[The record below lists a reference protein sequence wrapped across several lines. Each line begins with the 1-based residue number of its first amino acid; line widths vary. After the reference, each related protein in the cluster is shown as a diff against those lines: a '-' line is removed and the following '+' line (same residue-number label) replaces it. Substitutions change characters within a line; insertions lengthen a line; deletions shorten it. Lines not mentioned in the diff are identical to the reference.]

1 MARMVLMIA
10 ALLSL
15 SITALSGFFVLPWL
29 KKLHYGQTIKEVG
42 PTWHNKKQGTPMMGG
57 LMFILGSIAAIII
70 AFSTLAIAEPDALGG
85 MQTQQNVVLFLS
97 VLATLGFS
105 SVGFVDDYLKVV
117 HKQNLGL
124 TARYKILMQ
133 VVVTTA
139 YLVAMQLNGTLST
152 TLSLPVFGRVDL
164 GILFYPLAFVA
175 IVGFVNAVNLTDGLD
190 GLCSSVTFVAMLG
203 YMTAATL
210 TGYYLMGI
218 FGAAMA
224 GGCAGFLFW
233 NFYPAKVF
241 MGDTGSMFLGGAVL
255 TISFGM
261 GHPELLFLMGII
273 YLIEAGSVMLQVS
286 YFKIT
291 HGKRIFKMSPIH
303 HHFEMCGWS
312 EVKIDGVFSFI
323 TLIGVVLW
331 FVHLYLNG

>member
-42 PTWHNKKQGTPMMGG
+42 PTWRNKKQGTPMMGG

-133 VVVTTA
+133 VVVATA

-210 TGYYLMGI
+210 TGYYMMGI

-241 MGDTGSMFLGGAVL
+241 MGDTGSMFLGGAVV

-323 TLIGVVLW
+323 TLIGVVLG

>member
-1 MARMVLMIA
+1 MIA

-133 VVVTTA
+133 VVVATA

-210 TGYYLMGI
+210 TGYYMMGI

-241 MGDTGSMFLGGAVL
+241 MGDTGSMFLGGAVV

-323 TLIGVVLW
+323 TLIGVVLG

>member
-15 SITALSGFFVLPWL
+15 CITALSGFFVLPWL

-57 LMFILGSIAAIII
+57 LMFILGSIAATLI
-70 AFSTLAIAEPDALGG
+70 AFATLAAAEPDILSGL
-85 MQTQQNVVLFLS
+85 QTQQSVTLFLS
-97 VLATLGFS
+97 VLATLGFC

-139 YLVAMQLNGTLST
+139 YLAALQLNGSLST
-152 TLSLPVFGRVDL
+152 AVSLPIIGRLEL
-164 GILFYPLAFVA
+164 GILFYPLAFVM
-175 IVGFVNAVNLTDGLD
+175 IIGFVNAVNLTDGLD

-210 TGYYLMGI
+210 TGYYMMGI
-218 FGAAMA
+218 FGAAIA
-224 GGCAGFLFW
+224 GGCVGFLFW

-241 MGDTGSMFLGGAVL
+241 MGDTGSMFLGGAVA

-273 YLIEAGSVMLQVS
+273 YLAEAGSVMLQVS
-286 YFKIT
+286 YFKLT

-323 TLIGVVLW
+323 TLIGVVLG

>member
-15 SITALSGFFVLPWL
+15 CITALSGFFVLPWL

-210 TGYYLMGI
+210 TGYYMMGI

-241 MGDTGSMFLGGAVL
+241 MGDTGSMFLGGAVV

-323 TLIGVVLW
+323 TLIGVVLG

>member
-1 MARMVLMIA
+1 MIA

-210 TGYYLMGI
+210 TGYYMMGI

-241 MGDTGSMFLGGAVL
+241 MGDTGSMFLGGAVV

-273 YLIEAGSVMLQVS
+273 YLVEAGSVMLQVS

-323 TLIGVVLW
+323 TLIGVVLG

>member
-1 MARMVLMIA
+1 MARMVLVIA

-15 SITALSGFFVLPWL
+15 IVTALSGFFILPWL
-29 KKLHYGQTIKEVG
+29 KRLHYGQTIKEVG

-57 LMFILGSIAAIII
+57 LMFILGSVTAIAV
-70 AFSTLAIAEPDALGG
+70 AFGTLAV
-85 MQTQQNVVLFLS
+85 TQQDLFTGLQAQQCAVLFISLF
-97 VLATLGFS
+97 ATAGFS
-105 SVGFVDDYLKVV
+105 FVGFVDDYLKVV

-124 TARYKILMQ
+124 SARYKILMQ

-139 YLVAMQLNGTLST
+139 YLAAMQLNGTLST
-152 TLSLPVFGRVDL
+152 SVSLPVLGRFDFG
-164 GILFYPLAFVA
+164 IAFYPLAYLV
-175 IVGFVNAVNLTDGLD
+175 IIGFVNAVNLTDGLD

-203 YMTAATL
+203 YMTISTL
-210 TGYYLMGI
+210 LGYYMMGI

-241 MGDTGSMFLGGAVL
+241 MGDTGSMFLGGAVV
-255 TISFGM
+255 TAAFGI
-261 GHPELLFLMGII
+261 GRPELLFLLGII

-286 YFKIT
+286 YFKLT

-303 HHFEMCGWS
+303 HHFELCGWS
-312 EVKIDGVFSFI
+312 EVRIDGTFAFI
-323 TLIGVVLW
+323 TLVGVLLG
-331 FVHLYLNG
+331 FVYVYLN

>member
-1 MARMVLMIA
+1 MARMVLVIA

-15 SITALSGFFVLPWL
+15 IVTALSGFFILPWL
-29 KKLHYGQTIKEVG
+29 KRLHYGQNIKEVG

-57 LMFILGSIAAIII
+57 LMFILGSVTGIAV
-70 AFSTLAIAEPDALGG
+70 AFGTLAVAQPDLFTGLQA
-85 MQTQQNVVLFLS
+85 QQCVTLFISLM
-97 VLATLGFS
+97 ATVGFS
-105 SVGFVDDYLKVV
+105 FVGFVDDYLKVV

-124 TARYKILMQ
+124 SARYKIVMQ

-139 YLVAMQLNGTLST
+139 YLAALQLNGTLST
-152 TLSLPVFGRVDL
+152 VVSLPVLGRFDFG
-164 GILFYPLAFVA
+164 IAFYPLAYLV
-175 IVGFVNAVNLTDGLD
+175 IIGFVNAVNLTDGLD

-203 YMTAATL
+203 YMTIATL
-210 TGYYLMGI
+210 LGYYMMGI

-241 MGDTGSMFLGGAVL
+241 MGDTGSMFLGGAVV
-255 TISFGM
+255 TISFGI
-261 GHPELLFLMGII
+261 GRPELLLLLGII

-286 YFKIT
+286 YFKLT

-303 HHFEMCGWS
+303 HHFELCGWS
-312 EVKIDGVFSFI
+312 EVKIDGIFAFV
-323 TLIGVVLW
+323 TLVGVLLG
-331 FVHLYLNG
+331 FVYVYLN

>member
-1 MARMVLMIA
+1 MARLVLVIA

-175 IVGFVNAVNLTDGLD
+175 IIGFVNAVNLTDGLD

-210 TGYYLMGI
+210 TGYYMMGI

-241 MGDTGSMFLGGAVL
+241 MGT
-255 TISFGM
+255 
-261 GHPELLFLMGII
+261 PE
-273 YLIEAGSVMLQVS
+273 ACSS
-286 YFKIT
+286 AA
-291 HGKRIFKMSPIH
+291 R
-303 HHFEMCGWS
+303 W
-312 EVKIDGVFSFI
+312 
-323 TLIGVVLW
+323 
-331 FVHLYLNG
+331 

>member
-190 GLCSSVTFVAMLG
+190 GLASSVTFVAMLG

-210 TGYYLMGI
+210 TGYYMMGI

-241 MGDTGSMFLGGAVL
+241 MGDTGSMFLGGAVV

-323 TLIGVVLW
+323 TLIGVVLG

>member
-1 MARMVLMIA
+1 M
-10 ALLSL
+10 
-15 SITALSGFFVLPWL
+15 LPWL

-210 TGYYLMGI
+210 TGYYMMGI

-241 MGDTGSMFLGGAVL
+241 MGDTGSMFLGGAVV

-323 TLIGVVLW
+323 TLIGVVLG

>member
-1 MARMVLMIA
+1 MIA

-210 TGYYLMGI
+210 TGYYMMGI

-241 MGDTGSMFLGGAVL
+241 MGDTGSMFLGGAVV

-323 TLIGVVLW
+323 TLIGVVLG

>member
-175 IVGFVNAVNLTDGLD
+175 IIGFVNAVNLTDGLD

-241 MGDTGSMFLGGAVL
+241 MGDTGSMFLGGAVV

-323 TLIGVVLW
+323 TLIGVVLG

>member
-1 MARMVLMIA
+1 MARMVLVIA

-15 SITALSGFFVLPWL
+15 IVTALSGFFILPWL
-29 KKLHYGQTIKEVG
+29 KRLHYGQTIKEVG

-57 LMFILGSIAAIII
+57 LMFILGSVTAIAV
-70 AFSTLAIAEPDALGG
+70 AFGTLAV
-85 MQTQQNVVLFLS
+85 TQQDLFTGLQAQQCAVLFISL
-97 VLATLGFS
+97 LATAGFS
-105 SVGFVDDYLKVV
+105 FVGFVDDYLKVV

-124 TARYKILMQ
+124 SARYKILMQ

-139 YLVAMQLNGTLST
+139 YLAAMQLNGTLST
-152 TLSLPVFGRVDL
+152 SVSLPVLGRFDFG
-164 GILFYPLAFVA
+164 IAFYPLAYLV
-175 IVGFVNAVNLTDGLD
+175 IIGFVNAVNLTDGLD

-203 YMTAATL
+203 YMTISTL
-210 TGYYLMGI
+210 LGYYMMGI

-241 MGDTGSMFLGGAVL
+241 MGDTGSMFLGGAVV
-255 TISFGM
+255 TVAFGI
-261 GHPELLFLMGII
+261 GRPELLFLLGII

-286 YFKIT
+286 YFKLT

-303 HHFEMCGWS
+303 HHFELCGWS
-312 EVKIDGVFSFI
+312 EVRIDGTFAFI
-323 TLIGVVLW
+323 TLVGVLLG
-331 FVHLYLNG
+331 FVYVYLN

>member
-1 MARMVLMIA
+1 MARMVLVIA

-15 SITALSGFFVLPWL
+15 IVTALSGFFILPWL
-29 KKLHYGQTIKEVG
+29 KRLHYGQNIKEVG

-57 LMFILGSIAAIII
+57 LMFILGSVTGIAV
-70 AFSTLAIAEPDALGG
+70 AFGTLAVAQPDLFTGLQA
-85 MQTQQNVVLFLS
+85 QQCVTLFISLM
-97 VLATLGFS
+97 ATVGFS
-105 SVGFVDDYLKVV
+105 FVGFVDDYLKVV

-124 TARYKILMQ
+124 SARYKIVMQ

-139 YLVAMQLNGTLST
+139 YLAALQLNGTLST
-152 TLSLPVFGRVDL
+152 VVSLPVLGRFDFG
-164 GILFYPLAFVA
+164 IAFYPLAYLV
-175 IVGFVNAVNLTDGLD
+175 IIGFVNAVNLTDGLD

-203 YMTAATL
+203 YMTIAAL
-210 TGYYLMGI
+210 LGYYMMGI

-241 MGDTGSMFLGGAVL
+241 MGDTGSMFLGGAVV
-255 TISFGM
+255 TISFGI
-261 GHPELLFLMGII
+261 GRPELLLLLGII

-286 YFKIT
+286 YFKLT

-303 HHFEMCGWS
+303 HHFELCGWS
-312 EVKIDGVFSFI
+312 EVKIDGIFAFV
-323 TLIGVVLW
+323 TLVGVLLG
-331 FVHLYLNG
+331 FVYVYLN

>member
-1 MARMVLMIA
+1 MARMILMIA

-175 IVGFVNAVNLTDGLD
+175 IIGFVNAVNLTDGLD

-210 TGYYLMGI
+210 TGYYMMGI

-241 MGDTGSMFLGGAVL
+241 MGDTGSMFLGGAVV

-323 TLIGVVLW
+323 TLIGVVLG

>member
-1 MARMVLMIA
+1 MSRMVLMIA

-210 TGYYLMGI
+210 TGYYMMGI

-241 MGDTGSMFLGGAVL
+241 MGDTGSMFLGGAVV

-323 TLIGVVLW
+323 TLIGVVLG

>member
-210 TGYYLMGI
+210 TGYYMMGI

-241 MGDTGSMFLGGAVL
+241 MGDTGSMFLGGAVV

-323 TLIGVVLW
+323 TLIGVVLG